1 MCMYNHH
8 NNHYKIKK
16 GPIIENHKTNTISL
30 KLDVNLPWK
39 IYLSFKANGSAQSW
53 QELFSV
59 LGGRGSPAAIRKHF
73 NLNCLKLSQKKGT
86 WISKI
91 SVIVGRLS
99 VSCFF
104 FCRRILLSF
113 YQWYLSLATNILK
126 LVRQR
131 GPGWKIL
138 PRIHILSLDYSV
150 LSTQFYLL
158 SRCPQIHS
166 LSVWIFNKIYLQ
178 CPSLVEE
185 DIYMD

>member
-1 MCMYNHH
+1 MITQNGKKNESRIDGAERRTATLYSKSHRTLTLWTMCMYNHH

-91 SVIVGRLS
+91 SVIY
-99 VSCFF
+99 
-104 FCRRILLSF
+104 LSF
-113 YQWYLSLATNILK
+113 
-126 LVRQR
+126 
-131 GPGWKIL
+131 
-138 PRIHILSLDYSV
+138 
-150 LSTQFYLL
+150 
-158 SRCPQIHS
+158 
-166 LSVWIFNKIYLQ
+166 
-178 CPSLVEE
+178 
-185 DIYMD
+185 